1 MQAKVVRPLVLSC
14 TGIEADRQPSP
25 LQTSTAIMDDVAGSS
40 AALKTLNAA
49 LEAPPASSAAKS
61 SQNGPRQLSPTEIVA
76 QKLQVW

>member
-1 MQAKVVRPLVLSC
+1 
-14 TGIEADRQPSP
+14 
-25 LQTSTAIMDDVAGSS
+25 MDDVAPTS

-61 SQNGPRQLSPTEIVA
+61 PQNGQRQPSPTEIVA